1 MNAMLATMRQFTI
14 KTRMIGAIVIVLTL
28 LCLVGA
34 TGLWGMSKHEQ
45 LMDRFTQQT
54 FAGSQSVAEL
64 RVAWSDVQRLER
76 DLVLHQ
82 EKPSDLPAVES
93 QWSAAIARVDKQ
105 AAVLSGGDG
114 AIAAMGRDLASA
126 IRSYQRAAEPVV
138 AQIKAGGMATPM
150 AARDQMA
157 AAVKESAAQ
166 TDKLSVQLADSVSQA
181 ADALRA
187 EKDQTQ
193 AQALKMFAV
202 VVALAMLIVAPS
214 TWLNMLSICQPIER
228 AQGMAQAIAS
238 GNLTLALGR
247 DAAGQDEVAALV
259 RAQQEMQTS
268 ISGIVR
274 NVHEAAENI
283 RSASDD
289 IFQGNKDLSA
299 RTEHA
304 ASSLAET
311 ASSMEQLT
319 ATVKQST
326 DAARQANQLAST
338 AADVAA
344 RGGQVVSQVVTTME
358 DINHSSKK
366 IADIIGVID
375 GIAFQTNILAL
386 NAAVE
391 AARAGEQGRGFAV
404 VAGEVRNLAQRSA
417 QAAKEI
423 KDLIGASVDKVQAG
437 TQLVQSAGQ
446 TMGEIVASVQRVT
459 DIIAEITA
467 AAGEQSD
474 GISQV
479 NVAVNQLD
487 QLTQQNA
494 ALVEQSTAA
503 AESLK
508 DQAQRLTQAVGV
520 FKIDGVVQTHHQ
532 SRALSAPPAA
542 PAPARRAQAAL
553 PQPKAHAPAAARL
566 PKPTVATPPSASPA
580 PARSAS
586 KVASK
591 PMATPAPSRA
601 AAAAPAASKPA
612 AAATAKP
619 SPAPKAEPLRRPAPA
634 ATAKS
639 APAGGS
645 QKIAKGGASGADDG
659 DWETF

>member
-1 MNAMLATMRQFTI
+1 MGFLLAAMRQFSI
-14 KTRMIGAIVIVLTL
+14 RTRMIGAIVIVLSL

-34 TGLWGMSKHEQ
+34 SGLWGMSKQEDLGQ
-45 LMDRFTQQT
+45 RFADQA
-54 FAGSQSVAEL
+54 FAQSMRVADL
-64 RVAWSDVQRLER
+64 RVALGDVQRHEK
-76 DLVLHQ
+76 DMVIQ
-82 EKPSDLPAVES
+82 YEKPAEIANIES
-93 QWSAAIARVDKQ
+93 QWLAALGNVEKASAALTSTGNSRLDSVAKELQ
-105 AAVLSGGDG
+105 AAAAAYQVAAAPVVGQLKASAYDTATVANTRLANAHQKMAE
-114 AIAAMGRDLASA
+114 AIASA
-126 IRSYQRAAEPVV
+126 
-138 AQIKAGGMATPM
+138 G
-150 AARDQMA
+150 
-157 AAVKESAAQ
+157 
-166 TDKLSVQLADSVSQA
+166 KLTELVG
-181 ADALRA
+181 ADAQAVRTEQTSAGHRA
-187 EKDQTQ
+187 
-193 AQALKMFAV
+193 LVLFAIAV
-202 VVALAMLIVAPS
+202 GLAMVIVVPS
-214 TWLNMLSICQPIER
+214 TLINMQSICQPIQH
-228 AQGMAQAIAS
+228 AQGLAQAIAAGDLTGRIDADAS
-238 GNLTLALGR
+238 GR
-247 DAAGQDEVAALV
+247 DEVAALV
-259 RAQQEMQTS
+259 RAQQDMQTS

-274 NVHEAAENI
+274 NVHEAAESI

-404 VAGEVRNLAQRSA
+404 VAGEVRSLAQRSA

-520 FKIDGVVQTHHQ
+520 FKIDGVVHAQR
-532 SRALSAPPAA
+532 SPRALSAPPAA
-542 PAPARRAQAAL
+542 PAPRPQAAL

-566 PKPTVATPPSASPA
+566 PKPTASPTPAASPA
-580 PARSAS
+580 PAQPAVKLAAKPAAAPAAS
-586 KVASK
+586 
-591 PMATPAPSRA
+591 PR
-601 AAAAPAASKPA
+601 AAAAPAAKPA
-612 AAATAKP
+612 AAATAKA
-619 SPAPKAEPLRRPAPA
+619 APRPKVEPLKRPAPA
-634 ATAKS
+634 ATAKA